1 MTISNLAPKLTVKQA
16 QNSQNKPNPEKGPT
30 YDLEREIGGIV
41 CGVDEVGRGPWAGPV
56 LTAAVILDP
65 DNIPAGL
72 NDSKKL
78 SQKKREALYP
88 LIMATSCVGFGEAT
102 VEEIDQHNIL
112 QATMIAMARAVANL
126 KVSPDHALIDG
137 IHIPKLICS
146 ATWVKKG
153 DSKSLSIAAASIVAK
168 VKRDILMKKLS
179 KIYPEYGWDHNAGY
193 GTSHHSQALSLV
205 GPSRFHRKSFA
216 PIRDLM
222 TQGISIRD

>member
-1 MTISNLAPKLTVKQA
+1 MTRNHSSNPP
-16 QNSQNKPNPEKGPT
+16 QNSPT
-30 YDLEREIGGIV
+30 YDLEEEIGGIV

-65 DNIPAGL
+65 NNIPPGL

-78 SQKKREALYP
+78 SKKKLQALYP
-88 LIMATSCVGFGEAT
+88 LIMATSQVGFGEAS

-112 QATMIAMARAVANL
+112 QATMIAMARAVDNL
-126 KVSPDHALIDG
+126 KVTPDHALIDG
-137 IHIPKLICS
+137 NRLPKLTCA

-168 VKRDILMKKLS
+168 VKRDLLMKNLS
-179 KIYPEYGWDHNAGY
+179 KIYPEYGWERNAGY
-193 GTSHHSQALSLV
+193 GTPHHIEALSLV
-205 GPSRFHRKSFA
+205 GPSRFHRKSFG

-222 TQGISIRD
+222 TQGIPIRD